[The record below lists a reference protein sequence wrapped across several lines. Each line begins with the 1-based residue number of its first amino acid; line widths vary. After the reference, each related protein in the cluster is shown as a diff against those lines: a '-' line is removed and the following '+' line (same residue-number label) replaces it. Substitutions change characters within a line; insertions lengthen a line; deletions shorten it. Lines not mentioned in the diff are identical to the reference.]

1 MIECSGT
8 GDYLLI
14 CLLTQGLF
22 HTGGTDM
29 PKFMPTGTHG
39 VRHTQWQRKVM
50 HMRHCHSC
58 LHNRVQST
66 LVMYGARKQVM
77 GEFR

>member
-14 CLLTQGLF
+14 CLLTPLRQGLF

-29 PKFMPTGTHG
+29 PKYMPTQKHG
-39 VRHTQWQRKVM
+39 ERNIQ
-50 HMRHCHSC
+50 
-58 LHNRVQST
+58 
-66 LVMYGARKQVM
+66 
-77 GEFR
+77 